1 MTPTVLTAATEK
13 RLTTVERARAMLGF
27 AAADDIAVGMMLDQ
41 ASSLIAQFCRRPFG
55 EETLRERPSL
65 LRDCGGLVLSRDP
78 VVEVISVKRGTDDV
92 LAPADY
98 EVDAGGKVLYLL
110 QGGVRC
116 PWSNWCFDHNC
127 YPDGRH
133 GFGLTVEYRAGY
145 TLPKDDQGADWT
157 LPADVERAAIMAVS
171 TMLSSKG
178 RDPLLKSE
186 NVMGVGSFTYAT
198 PAASTPAGGL
208 VNAEAQALLW
218 PYVRAV
224 LG

>member
-1 MTPTVLTAATEK
+1 MSLIVLTKATSK

-27 AAADDIAVGMMLDQ
+27 GPGEAAAVGMMLDQ
-41 ASSLIAQFCRRPFG
+41 ACSSIEAFCRRPFG
-55 EETLRERPSL
+55 VETLRERPRYL
-65 LRDCGGLVLSRDP
+65 ADDGGFVLSRDP
-78 VVEVISVKRGTDDV
+78 VSEILSVSRGTGDV

-98 EVDAGGKVLYLL
+98 ETDGKTLYLL
-110 QGGVRC
+110 QDGRRC
-116 PWSNWCFDHNC
+116 SWSNWCFVHNC
-127 YPDGRH
+127 HPDGGR

-145 TLPKDDQGADWT
+145 TLPEDGANKEWT
-157 LPADVERAAIMAVS
+157 LPAEVERAAIMSVS

-186 NVMGVGSFTYAT
+186 NVMGVGSSTYAT

>member
-1 MTPTVLTAATEK
+1 MTLTVLTAATEK

-55 EETLRERPSL
+55 VETLRERPSL

-78 VVEVISVKRGTDDV
+78 VVEVISVTRGTDDV

-98 EVDAGGKVLYLL
+98 EIDASGKVLYLL
-110 QGGVRC
+110 QDGQRC
-116 PWSNWCFDHNC
+116 GSPNWCFDHNC
-127 YPDGRH
+127 HPDGR

-145 TLPKDDQGADWT
+145 TLPGGDAEST
-157 LPADVERAAIMAVS
+157 LPPDVERAAIMSVS
-171 TMLSSKG
+171 TMLSSRG

-186 NVMGVGSFTYAT
+186 NVMGMGSFTYAT

>member
-1 MTPTVLTAATEK
+1 MSLIVITKATSK
-13 RLTTVERARAMLGF
+13 RLSTVERARALLGF
-27 AAADDIAVGMMLDQ
+27 ANTDDIAVGMMLDQ
-41 ASSLIAQFCRRPFG
+41 ASSLAEQFCRRPFG
-55 EETLRERPSL
+55 VETLREKPRFL
-65 LRDCGGLVLSRDP
+65 AQDGGFVLSRDP
-78 VVEVISVKRGTDDV
+78 VTEIVSVSRGAGDV

-98 EVDAGGKVLYLL
+98 ETDGKTLYLL
-110 QGGVRC
+110 QGGERC
-116 PWSNWCFDHNC
+116 CWSNWCFVHNC
-127 YPDGRH
+127 HPDGAR

-145 TLPKDDQGADWT
+145 TLPDDDEQQFT
-157 LPADVERAAIMAVS
+157 LPPDVERAAIMVAS
-171 TMLSSKG
+171 TMLAMRG

>member
-1 MTPTVLTAATEK
+1 M
-13 RLTTVERARAMLGF
+13 
-27 AAADDIAVGMMLDQ
+27 
-41 ASSLIAQFCRRPFG
+41 
-55 EETLRERPSL
+55 
-65 LRDCGGLVLSRDP
+65 
-78 VVEVISVKRGTDDV
+78 VEVISVKRGTDDV

-133 GFGLTVEYRAGY
+133 RLRPDGRVPAGY

-186 NVMGVGSFTYAT
+186 NVMGFGSFTYAT

-218 PYVRAV
+218 PLRAGGARMSPEQAIAALDRQIV
-224 LG
+224 LHGDDAQHQRGTSAAASLRLWSGNTCPRSFRAASRRATGRWWCRRPTWRRRGSPTSGSSTS